1 MTQDPT
7 PNVATEPGDALLTDR
22 PIQQVD
28 LLHDP
33 GIVYQY
39 IDPSV
44 AVLNS
49 LLKRQ
54 HIRAYRYVAADRLD
68 SRIPCLEF
76 TERHFIPRACDH
88 LGALGSEL
96 YCELATDT
104 RCSAS
109 HHSDAVAPRSAFR
122 MQSSH
127 RSGTSACSCKAFALI
142 GLHDNGCC
150 KLEPCSHAGRCRP
163 PSGIRCRNP
172 SPASPQLR
180 VGGTSGIMA
189 QPPPIWRLSP

>member
-1 MTQDPT
+1 MTRDPT

-28 LLHDP
+28 LFHDP

-68 SRIPCLEF
+68 SRVSCLAF
-76 TERHFIPRACDH
+76 TERHFIPCACDQ
-88 LGALGSEL
+88 LGAFGGEP
-96 YCELATDT
+96 YCELPIDT

-109 HHSDAVAPRSAFR
+109 HHDDAVAQRSAFR
-122 MQSSH
+122 MQSSQQ
-127 RSGTSACSCKAFALI
+127 SGTSACSCKAFTA
-142 GLHDNGCC
+142 HW
-150 KLEPCSHAGRCRP
+150 AAR
-163 PSGIRCRNP
+163 
-172 SPASPQLR
+172 
-180 VGGTSGIMA
+180 
-189 QPPPIWRLSP
+189 